1 MNVIGGVFVRTVVAA
16 SVSDESREDLLA
28 SVGLP
33 ATVTRA
39 EASREILSADTYY
52 DLIERA
58 TPPGDADLP
67 IRYGELFDLD
77 ALGALGLAFK
87 TAPTVRDALQRLS
100 RYILV
105 LTNTLEYEL
114 RPAEAGAVYV
124 LSRPDHR
131 RGARI
136 ANECAMA
143 AIVKVL
149 REATTRALAPSQ
161 VTFSHPAPSSTSRH
175 RDYFGA
181 PVVFD
186 ASHNSLVLSDRVLAT
201 PTKLGDEGISAF
213 LLAELDQLRRR
224 RPDRPLDDQVY
235 TAVTD
240 ALPDGLP
247 RRAQIARRL
256 GMSERTM
263 LRRLAEHGETYQSIA
278 RRAQL
283 EAAEALVTEGTASFG
298 EIAFLTGFSDQSAF
312 SRAFKG
318 YTGVTP
324 MAFREGLAG

>member
-1 MNVIGGVFVRTVVAA
+1 MNVIGGVFVRNVVAA
-16 SVSDESREDLLA
+16 SIADQSSEALLA

-33 ATVTRA
+33 ATASPA
-39 EASREILSADTYY
+39 EASRESVSADAYY

-58 TPPGDADLP
+58 TPAEDHDLP
-67 IRYGELFDLD
+67 IRYGELFDPD

-87 TAPTVRDALQRLS
+87 TAPTVRDALQRLA

-114 RPAEAGAVYV
+114 CPNPDGAVYV
-124 LSRPDHR
+124 LTRPNHR

-136 ANECAMA
+136 ANECAVA

-149 REATTRALAPSQ
+149 RETTSRPLAPSE
-161 VTFSHPAPSSTSRH
+161 VTFRHPAPSSTPRH
-175 RDYFGA
+175 REYFGA

-186 ASHNSLVLSDRVLAT
+186 APQDSLVLSERVLAT
-201 PTKLGDEGISAF
+201 PTKLADEGISAF
-213 LLAELDQLRRR
+213 FLAELDQLRERQ
-224 RPDRPLDDQVY
+224 PDRPLDARVY

-247 RRAQIARRL
+247 RRGQIARRL

-263 LRRLAEHGETYQSIA
+263 LRRLAEHGETFQSIA

-283 EAAEALVTEGTASFG
+283 EAAEALVTEGTSSLG

-312 SRAFKG
+312 SRAFKA
-318 YTGVTP
+318 YTGLTP
-324 MAFREGLAG
+324 RAFRESLAD